1 MEKATMGTRTKLRLE
16 QAYPDGELETIEFVV
31 AVLKQHEKEFD
42 RLVTRL
48 SGITKQ
54 LHETHKVIRRIDKL
68 DGKIEDLRS
77 EISNITKC
85 RLIGR

>member
-1 MEKATMGTRTKLRLE
+1 MGKAMGTRSKLKVE
-16 QAYPDGELETIEFVV
+16 QHYPQEELETIEFVV
-31 AVLKQHEKEFD
+31 AILKQHEKDFD

-48 SGITKQ
+48 HEIATQ

-68 DGKIEDLRS
+68 DGKIESLRS

-85 RLIGR
+85 RPFGR